1 MSHGDSVADG
11 YGIKF
16 KRYAA
21 GLSDGLLY
29 NLSDFVQMDMPGD
42 DVAVTVG
49 NTYEWFIDVGVGKST
64 GAEQAAMW
72 CSLKTFL
79 NFITSHFIPFV
90 ENDPAKGIKG
100 LNNFNR

>member
-1 MSHGDSVADG
+1 MSHGDSVTDG

-49 NTYEWFIDVGVGKST
+49 NTYEWFIDVGIGKSA

-72 CSLKTFL
+72 CSLKTFF
-79 NFITSHFIPFV
+79 NFITSHFVPFV